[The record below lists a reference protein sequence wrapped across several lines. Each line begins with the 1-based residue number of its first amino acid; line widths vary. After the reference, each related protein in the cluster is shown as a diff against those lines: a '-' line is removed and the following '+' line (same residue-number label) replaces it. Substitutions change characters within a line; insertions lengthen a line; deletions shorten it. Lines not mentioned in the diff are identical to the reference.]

1 MIGKPTIGVETKLLL
16 VPELIE
22 GPEGKMAE
30 DEVTQEVVD
39 ENQTDLDQPVVIR
52 LSLIHI

>member
-1 MIGKPTIGVETKLLL
+1 MYKRQNYGCRDKLLL
-16 VPELIE
+16 VPELIKAHK
-22 GPEGKMAE
+22 GKVAE

-39 ENQTDLDQPVVIR
+39 EDQTDLDQPVVF